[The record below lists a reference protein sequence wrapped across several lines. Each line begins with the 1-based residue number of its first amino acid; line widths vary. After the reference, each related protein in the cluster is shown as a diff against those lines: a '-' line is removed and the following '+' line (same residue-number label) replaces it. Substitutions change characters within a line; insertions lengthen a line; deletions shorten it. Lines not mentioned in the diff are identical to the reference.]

1 MPRPTSF
8 RPCGAALLGI
18 LALAACAGD
27 APPPSGTAQSGTT
40 GPAVGDSQA
49 AFGNFPDIALPAG
62 TAIDLDRSLVLGA
75 GRDWMGRLAF
85 TTRSGGVAEIFA
97 FFRAEMPRLG
107 WTETTSLRGA
117 TSLLVFQQGQRV
129 ATIQIAGRHFAL
141 GGGAAVEIVMAPR
154 GSGVGSG
161 VGGGGGF
168 GTGGIEQSP
177 LPPPRR

>member
-1 MPRPTSF
+1 MPRPTDL
-8 RPCGAALLGI
+8 RPAGAALLGM
-18 LALAACAGD
+18 LALAGCASD
-27 APPPSGTAQSGTT
+27 VPAPAGAPQSGA
-40 GPAVGDSQA
+40 GPAAGETLA

-75 GRDWMGRLAF
+75 GRDWVGRLAF
-85 TTRSGGVAEIFA
+85 TTRSGGVATIYD

-129 ATIQIAGRHFAL
+129 ASIQIAGRHFAL

-154 GSGVGSG
+154 G
-161 VGGGGGF
+161 GGGGAGF
-168 GTGGIEQSP
+168 GAGAGGIEQAP

>member
-1 MPRPTSF
+1 MQRPTLF
-8 RPCGAALLGI
+8 RICGAALLGV

-27 APPPSGTAQSGTT
+27 APPPSGTAQGGT
-40 GPAVGDSQA
+40 GPAVGDGQA

-75 GRDWMGRLAF
+75 GRDWVGRLAF
-85 TTRSGGVAEIFA
+85 TTRSGGVAEIYA

-129 ATIQIAGRHFAL
+129 ATIQISGRHFAL

-154 GSGVGSG
+154 GSGVG
-161 VGGGGGF
+161 GGGGF
-168 GTGGIEQSP
+168 GTGGGIEQAP